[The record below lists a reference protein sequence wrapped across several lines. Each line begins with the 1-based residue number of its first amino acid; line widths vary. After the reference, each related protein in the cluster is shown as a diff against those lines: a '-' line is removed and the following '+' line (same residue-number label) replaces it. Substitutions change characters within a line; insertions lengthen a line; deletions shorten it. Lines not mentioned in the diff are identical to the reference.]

1 MAILNLLPLSY
12 RRPAFV
18 ERPETSASQIST
30 QQSEDGSVS
39 QADTSL
45 KSIKSGSSGG
55 IPPPLSFDRIIE
67 GGTCPPCTV
76 RDFMNYLIY
85 VERSAENLQ
94 FYLWHRDFEKRFNE
108 AQTPDL
114 ALAPEWTPAMEEEA
128 IARIKKEQAKK
139 ARVKPSKPSKP
150 TSPAVTEIFK
160 GTDFEKPIQKPSV
173 ATTIATTPISPLA
186 GSNDADPFGTPP
198 RTPSDR
204 GHHYPISTT
213 ATTYNTAANE
223 AFALAGL
230 KAPFTVQPFRVE
242 LDRIIATYIMSG
254 SPRQLNL
261 SDREQKAVL
270 QALCF
275 TTHPSALRVVVK
287 SVESTLRQQAHPNFI
302 RWSICNGNPVRVTFA
317 RCLGVGTVALST
329 IAAIVL
335 TLSSVARGWRA
346 LAAIGWVI
354 GIATLMAAYKG
365 MCVVLH
371 GLHHR
376 HVRPWELFV
385 VDEEEHQQGEK
396 ETNGKSE
403 TSGFE
408 DGSNSFE
415 NEPWVV
421 KYEKRNLIRKIFDR
435 EVWVQEP
442 ALRQIQD
449 TIFLQSLLFAFICAG
464 VLTAIFVPLSGG
476 NLF

>member
-1 MAILNLLPLSY
+1 MAIINLLPLNY
-12 RRPAFV
+12 RRPALV
-18 ERPETSASQIST
+18 ERPATSASQVST
-30 QQSEDGSVS
+30 QQSEEGSVN
-39 QADTSL
+39 QGDTSL
-45 KSIKSGSSGG
+45 KSIRSGSSGG

-94 FYLWHRDFEKRFNE
+94 FFLWYRDFEKRFNE
-108 AQTPDL
+108 AQTADL
-114 ALAPEWTPAMEEEA
+114 TLAPEWTLAMEEEA
-128 IARIKKEQAKK
+128 VARIKKEQAEK
-139 ARVKPSKPSKP
+139 ARVKPPKSV
-150 TSPAVTEIFK
+150 SPAVAEIFK

-186 GSNDADPFGTPP
+186 ASNGGDPFGTPP

-204 GHHYPISTT
+204 GHHYPNSNT

-242 LDRIIATYIMSG
+242 LNRIIVTYIMSG

-275 TTHPSALRVVVK
+275 TTHPSALRVVVR

-317 RCLGVGTVALST
+317 RCLGVGTIALST
-329 IAAIVL
+329 IAAIIL
-335 TLSSVARGWRA
+335 TLSSAPRGFRA
-346 LAAIGWVI
+346 LPAIGWVI
-354 GIATLMAAYKG
+354 GVATLVAAYKG

-376 HVRPWELFV
+376 HVRPWELFA
-385 VDEEEHQQGEK
+385 VDGEDHQQNEK
-396 ETNGKSE
+396 EQDVRSEKSLE
-403 TSGFE
+403 T
-408 DGSNSFE
+408 GSNSFE

-435 EVWVQEP
+435 EVWIQEP

-449 TIFLQSLLFAFICAG
+449 TIFVQSLLFAFICAG
-464 VLTAIFVPLSGG
+464 GLTAIFVPLPGG